1 MTTWETATCFAT
13 RLNILTVAQTTGLF
27 LPLLRQVT
35 MTCQREEP
43 ESLAGKVVQNEQT
56 LCWCV
61 EKQVGFYIFY
71 SVWLSKGN
79 QNAYKG
85 WHSGCIKEREQQL
98 VQIKRNA
105 YTVGFTVHQHC
116 WQWEPVTTNQ
126 NKIQG
131 VCTLGSHC
139 LHIKTRSPRTITN
152 GVNETRDGQVGAF
165 TTPPV
170 SRLKVSKKLKEV
182 FNI

>member
-1 MTTWETATCFAT
+1 MTTWETANCFAT

-79 QNAYKG
+79 WNATRVGILVVWVKRTTTG
-85 WHSGCIKEREQQL
+85 LVIIKS
-98 VQIKRNA
+98 A
-105 YTVGFTVHQHC
+105 YTVGYTVH
-116 WQWEPVTTNQ
+116 
-126 NKIQG
+126 
-131 VCTLGSHC
+131 
-139 LHIKTRSPRTITN
+139 
-152 GVNETRDGQVGAF
+152 
-165 TTPPV
+165 
-170 SRLKVSKKLKEV
+170 
-182 FNI
+182 